1 MTEEIKIESGV
12 PIPSR
17 ARVSSYN
24 YPFSDMQ
31 KGQSYMIPVVATAEE
46 DDLNKVLTRLRH
58 RLRNAVNRY
67 KKTTEG
73 GSSLKFAVHQV
84 LEKGVDNAT
93 INGVRVWR
101 VE

>member
-1 MTEEIKIESGV
+1 MV
-12 PIPSR
+12 
-17 ARVSSYN
+17 
-24 YPFSDMQ
+24 
-31 KGQSYMIPVVATAEE
+31 
-46 DDLNKVLTRLRH
+46 RH

-73 GSSLKFAVHQV
+73 GASLKFAVHQV